1 MVAHPTSHRWR
12 SELSC
17 SIVIPVFN
25 RASVTRQC
33 LNALLADLSDAV
45 EVIVVDDGSKDTTPE
60 LLESYGERVRVVTH
74 ERNLGFA
81 ASCNDGAAASTSP
94 FVVFLNNDTL
104 PLDGWLDALV
114 GYAKRHERAAV
125 VGSRLLFPNDTI
137 QHAGV
142 VICQDR
148 VPRHVYVGFPADHP
162 AVSKSR
168 RFQIVTAAC
177 ALVRR
182 DVFEA
187 TGGFDTTFSNGYED
201 VDLCLRLRE
210 SGHEIHYCCE
220 SSLYHLEMV
229 TRESGSNEPN
239 HDLYM
244 RRWGARVQPDDFDY
258 YLEDGLIEVSYPDYF
273 PLRMS
278 IAPFLATIDPQTR
291 DGAADRL
298 LAIRSRQVFETQ
310 RENIRLKLRLGLKEV
325 VP

>member
-1 MVAHPTSHRWR
+1 VT
-12 SELSC
+12 C
-17 SIVIPVFN
+17 SVVIPVFN

-33 LNALLADLSDAV
+33 LNALLGDLPDAV

-60 LLESYGERVRVVTH
+60 VLQTYRERLRVVTH
-74 ERNLGFA
+74 KRNLGFA
-81 ASCNDGAAASTSP
+81 TSCNDGAAASSSR

-104 PLDGWLDALV
+104 PVEGWLDALV
-114 GYAKRHERAAV
+114 AYAEHHERAAV
-125 VGSRLLFPNDTI
+125 VGSKLLFPNDTI

-148 VPRHVYVGFPADHP
+148 VPRHVYAGFPADHP

-182 DVFEA
+182 DVFE
-187 TGGFDTTFSNGYED
+187 TSGGFDATFSNGYED
-201 VDLCLRLRE
+201 VDLCLRLAE

-229 TRESGSNEPN
+229 TRGYGSNEPN

-244 RRWGARVQPDDFDY
+244 RRWGRQVQPDDFDY
-258 YLEDGLIEVSYPDYF
+258 YLEDGLIGVSYPDYF
-273 PLRMS
+273 PLDMS
-278 IAPFLATIDPQTR
+278 ISPVLATIEATAR

-298 LAIRSRQVFETQ
+298 LALRSRQVFETQ
-310 RENIRLKLRLGLKEV
+310 RENIRLKLRLGAESV
-325 VP
+325 AS